1 MISHRRSLAR
11 SFDVRARHQHGRLL
25 LPRRGRAA
33 SALHGYAANIAVP
46 TVVVYELKTRIAKS
60 KDAAKPCGQFDQ
72 RPQVV
77 AVLPF
82 GVEEAKAAAE
92 LRARLEQAGTPI
104 GPMDTL
110 IAGTALAHRGVLV
123 TRNVR
128 EFGRV
133 PGLHV
138 QDWYGE
144 AS

>member
-1 MISHRRSLAR
+1 MFVLDTNTLVYFFRGEGEVAR
-11 SFDVRARHQHGRLL
+11 RLL
-25 LPRRGRAA
+25 STAPAD
-33 SALHGYAANIAVP
+33 IAVP
-46 TVVVYELKTRIAKS
+46 TVVVYELETGIAKS
-60 KDAAKPCGQFDQ
+60 KDAAKRRGQLDQ
-72 RPQVV
+72 LLQVV

-82 GVEEAKAAAE
+82 GIEEAKAAAV
-92 LRARLEQAGTPI
+92 LRARLEQDGTPI

-133 PGLHV
+133 PGLAL
-138 QDWYGE
+138 QNWYGE